1 MPNTVAIPRLQA
13 EVDMAQRALGA
24 AQYERANYV
33 RFAPSTPSAMAAFD
47 LGSSYAPAAQAAAAA
62 VHVSGD
68 PATIAVLDLRVSQAQ
83 ATLAAAQAALAAAL
97 A

>member
-1 MPNTVAIPRLQA
+1 MTNPVIIPRLQA
-13 EVDMAQRALGA
+13 ELDDAQRALGA

-33 RFAPSTPSAMAAFD
+33 RFAPSTPSALAAFD
-47 LGSSYAPAAQAAAAA
+47 LQSSYAPAAQAAAAA
-62 VHVSGD
+62 VHLSGD
-68 PATIAVLDLRVSQAQ
+68 PATIAALDLRVTQAQ

>member
-1 MPNTVAIPRLQA
+1 MPNTVIIPRLQA
-13 EVDMAQRALGA
+13 ELDNAQRALGA

-33 RFAPSTPSAMAAFD
+33 RFVPSTPSAMAAVD
-47 LGSSYAPAAQAAAAA
+47 LDAAHTPAAIAAAAA
-62 VHVSGD
+62 VQLSGD
-68 PATIAVLDLRVSQAQ
+68 PATIAALDLRVTQAQ